1 MKPRRHPLWILRIA
15 RGSAVLL
22 ALLLSC
28 SALAAPDGWEVL
40 VENGEELFIPGD
52 LKADEEY
59 CLFLS
64 VAEDVP
70 QSEYRGWFERVL
82 KEDGG
87 KLGEVIDTLA
97 VKESKGGVLS
107 STVMMQT
114 EGKAR
119 FVHYMA
125 FYGKGKA
132 VYMRIF
138 ASDGAKL
145 VSRYSAG
152 MQQVMKENLPLR
164 LKGVATQSGA
174 ATPAQPVTTQ
184 KSAPSLPASTK
195 SADATKKTDIQ
206 KVDNGALPRYSLP
219 NNYEALVCDYTAG
232 ISNSNY
238 KVDNFVYLLF
248 KDGSAYKRLT
258 VPPED
263 FGVAKARKDDPK
275 NWGVWKKNGDG
286 YKVKVGGD
294 WRELKRSDLLEPARI
309 GERLNRYIYI
319 MNAHGMAGISP
330 TTSVYTN
337 SWTFHGS
344 GRFTKGSSSLHGSG
358 GAASALT
365 GTSVYASSKS
375 DEHGDSSVAGG
386 IAPGMVTSTTRE
398 NKDGAKN
405 RGAYQLNGY
414 AMNLSFDNGEKQRM
428 LFGFC
433 HGDRTDPFLG
443 GTQYWMKESEA
454 ERDLPTDWKMVITE
468 NEDQFYVP
476 GDLKEGEVFRLVISP
491 KVELNGRSME
501 DWFKETVTQ
510 NLSYLGDP
518 LLSPNWTSQ
527 QGLHQYYNAFK
538 ENGRDLYVV
547 YYGMKTR
554 GRFGRFARLVM
565 SDSAMAQRYAK
576 ELQPALKEAFRQ

>member
-1 MKPRRHPLWILRIA
+1 M
-15 RGSAVLL
+15 
-22 ALLLSC
+22 LLLSF
-28 SALAAPDGWEVL
+28 SALAVPEGWKVL
-40 VENGEELFIPGD
+40 MDNGEELFIPGD

-59 CLFLS
+59 RMFIS

-70 QSEYRGWFERVL
+70 QSGYRDWFERVL

-97 VKESKGGVLS
+97 VKENKGGVLS

-145 VSRYSAG
+145 VARYGAG
-152 MQQVMKENLPLR
+152 MQQIMKETLPLR
-164 LKGVATQSGA
+164 LKGVASQLGA
-174 ATPAQPVTTQ
+174 ATPAQPATQ
-184 KSAPSLPASTK
+184 KSAPSLPASTQ
-195 SADATKKTDIQ
+195 STGVTRKTDIQ
-206 KVDNGALPRYSLP
+206 KVDNGSLPKYSLP
-219 NNYEALVCDYTAG
+219 SHYEALVCDYTTG

-263 FGVAKARKDDPK
+263 FDIAKARKENPK

-286 YKVKVGGD
+286 YRVKVGGD
-294 WRELKRSDLLEPARI
+294 WRELKHSDLLEPARI

-319 MNAHGMAGISP
+319 MNAYGMAGISS
-330 TTSVYTN
+330 TSSVYTN
-337 SWTFHGS
+337 SWTFLGS

-386 IAPGMVTSTTRE
+386 MAPGVVTSTTRE
-398 NKDGAKN
+398 NNDGAKN

-443 GTQYWMKESEA
+443 GTQYWMKESDA

-468 NEDQFYVP
+468 NEDQFYIP
-476 GDLKEGEVFRLVISP
+476 GDLKEGEVYRLVISP

-501 DWFKETVTQ
+501 DWFKQTVTE
-510 NLSYLGDP
+510 NLSYLGEP
-518 LLSPNWTSQ
+518 LLAQNWTGQ
-527 QGLHQYYNAFK
+527 QGLYQYYNAFK

-554 GRFGRFARLVM
+554 GRFGRFVRLVI
-565 SDSAMAQRYAK
+565 SDSAMAKRYTK
-576 ELQPALKEAFRQ
+576 ELQPAFKEAFRQ